1 MSYSDTSCI
10 KNINLVEIIDVK
22 APHTFIMEE
31 EVEPNNNKNL
41 AQLIKARQGGR
52 VVKALDC

>member
-31 EVEPNNNKNL
+31 EVEPNNKKKL
-41 AQLIKARQGGR
+41 GT
-52 VVKALDC
+52 LDQSKTGCASG